1 MALWQLRGVVVAIT
15 DKESEVQLL
24 SQGPTAA
31 NFQYLNSGLSA
42 YKAHISPTRPRCFP
56 ELSSVKASQSR
67 FSMQSPEFSSFV
79 LPSECHPRLLR
90 NMGAKA
96 MGDLERDGGSCG
108 FNCGLRI

>member
-1 MALWQLRGVVVAIT
+1 MAIT

-24 SQGPTAA
+24 SQGPMAA
-31 NFQYLNSGLSA
+31 NFQHLNSEPGLSA
-42 YKAHISPTRPRCFP
+42 YKADISPTRPRCFP
-56 ELSSVKASQSR
+56 ELSSVKASQSG

-96 MGDLERDGGSCG
+96 MGDLERDGGS
-108 FNCGLRI
+108 